1 MDVVRNQDERR
12 RGYYFFVILDKV
24 GWPGVKS
31 EYGAYLMNSRTINY
45 ILKTYNTG

>member
-24 GWPGVKS
+24 GWPGVKKCIWGLFN
-31 EYGAYLMNSRTINY
+31 EFKNNQLYFKNL
-45 ILKTYNTG
+45 